1 MGKHMSA
8 CDSAILF
15 RAAVLNCLARC
26 KDCYTP
32 LDSVAEFLEKLTAMG
47 WKDGDVKAIWM
58 TVVPLLAESQSRWRR
73 GHHVG

>member
-1 MGKHMSA
+1 MGKRMSA

-15 RAAVLNCLARC
+15 RSAVLNCLARC
-26 KDCYTP
+26 KDSYTP
-32 LDSVAEFLEKLTAMG
+32 LDSAADFLEKLTAMG
-47 WKDGDVKAIWM
+47 WKDGDVQAIWM